1 MLAQALPLHAQIQ
14 KTAQAGFRFLE
25 NPVSAEVI
33 GRGSTG
39 IVGSLNASGLFW
51 NPAEIGWLKS
61 TGDVMIHR
69 TQGIADINYNAAAA
83 TFNMWDFGVVGVSV
97 MFMDYGTFYGTRRAS
112 NADGYVETGT
122 FSPKAY
128 AVGLAFSQQVSDRFS
143 YGIQVKYVTQDL
155 GSAWVAPNGM
165 ALDDPA
171 FTMSEKKYRQWEF
184 AGDVGA
190 YYDFHYLGI
199 RFGACLQNLSR
210 DIKYEDEPFPMP
222 FTVSFGATLEPLQV
236 FMEGDASHNLLLT
249 FETRHPRDFNEKV
262 QFGAEYNIMGAIVAR
277 AGYML
282 NYDERGL
289 TAGIGIRHDWDGV
302 PLRAD
307 YAYEAFGIFGGV
319 HHFTLGVGF

>member
-1 MLAQALPLHAQIQ
+1 
-14 KTAQAGFRFLE
+14 
-25 NPVSAEVI
+25 
-33 GRGSTG
+33 
-39 IVGSLNASGLFW
+39 
-51 NPAEIGWLKS
+51 
-61 TGDVMIHR
+61 
-69 TQGIADINYNAAAA
+69 
-83 TFNMWDFGVVGVSV
+83 
-97 MFMDYGTFYGTRRAS
+97 
-112 NADGYVETGT
+112 
-122 FSPKAY
+122 
-128 AVGLAFSQQVSDRFS
+128 
-143 YGIQVKYVTQDL
+143 
-155 GSAWVAPNGM
+155 
-165 ALDDPA
+165 
-171 FTMSEKKYRQWEF
+171 
-184 AGDVGA
+184 
-190 YYDFHYLGI
+190 
-199 RFGACLQNLSR
+199 
-210 DIKYEDEPFPMP
+210 MP